1 MLEKLK
7 SLNYPGK
14 IYLIIF
20 LCVATLISLISV
32 YNIQSPSGNRPYLF
46 IFWDTFLAWVPVG
59 IAVILDLLFSYTRKK
74 MRALILMLIGASWF
88 FFFPNAPY
96 LVTDL
101 LHVFARYSFDPAKR
115 FWADIVFWQHLFT
128 IFTIAMLGLLLGSI
142 SLFSVQ
148 NLVRI
153 SFGVIASWIFV
164 IFVLL
169 LSSFGIYIGRFVRW
183 NSWDVIMR
191 PGYILK
197 ELFIMLTDTSKLS
210 HIFTFCKFMF
220 MVLIISYVLFYV
232 ITRVRKL

>member
-1 MLEKLK
+1 MEKLK
-7 SLNYPGK
+7 TLNYPGK
-14 IYLIIF
+14 IYLIIV
-20 LCVATLISLISV
+20 LSVATLISLISV

-59 IAVILDLLFSYTRKK
+59 IAVILDLIFSYTRKK
-74 MRALILMLIGASWF
+74 MRAVLLILVGASWL

-101 LHVFARYSFDPAKR
+101 LHVFVRYSFDPTKR
-115 FWADIVFWQHLFT
+115 FWTDVVFWQHLFT
-128 IFTIAMLGLLLGSI
+128 IFTIAMLGLLLGAY

-148 NLVRI
+148 NLVRV
-153 SFGVIASWIFV
+153 SFGVMASWTFAI
-164 IFVLL
+164 IVLM

-197 ELFIMLTDTSKLS
+197 ELVIMLTDKSKLY
-210 HIFTFCKFMF
+210 HIFSFCKFMF
-220 MVLIISYVLFYV
+220 MVLIISYVLIYV
-232 ITRVRKL
+232 ITRIRKL

>member
-1 MLEKLK
+1 MEKLK
-7 SLNYPGK
+7 SLHYPGK
-14 IYLIIF
+14 IYLIIV
-20 LCVATLISLISV
+20 LCVATLISLLSV
-32 YNIQSPSGNRPYLF
+32 YTIQSASGNRPYLF

-59 IAVILDLLFSYTRKK
+59 IAVMLDLIFSYTRKK
-74 MRALILMLIGASWF
+74 TRALISIVVGASWLF
-88 FFFPNAPY
+88 FYPNAPY

-101 LHVFARYSFDPAKR
+101 LHVFARYSFDPTKR
-115 FWADIVFWQHLFT
+115 FWADVDFWQHLFT
-128 IFTIAMLGLLLGSI
+128 IFTIAMIGLLLGAY

-148 NLVRI
+148 HLVRV
-153 SFGVIASWIFV
+153 SYGAVASWSFA

-169 LSSFGIYIGRFVRW
+169 LSSFGIYIGRFIRW

-197 ELFIMLTDTSKLS
+197 ELVIMLTDRSKLY

-220 MVLIISYVLFYV
+220 MVLIISYVLIYV

>member
-1 MLEKLK
+1 LEKLK

-14 IYLIIF
+14 IYLIIA
-20 LCVATLISLISV
+20 LCVTTLISLMSV
-32 YNIQSPSGNRPYLF
+32 YNIQSPSGNRLYLF

-59 IAVILDLLFSYTRKK
+59 FAVILDLLFCYTRKK
-74 MRALILMLIGASWF
+74 LRVGLFLFVGASWF

-101 LHVFARYSFDPAKR
+101 LHVFARYNFDPTKR
-115 FWADIVFWQHLFT
+115 FWADVVFWQHLFS
-128 IFTIAMLGLLLGSI
+128 IFTIAMLGLLLGSL

-148 NLVRI
+148 NLVRT
-153 SFGVIASWIFV
+153 SFGVIVSWIFV

-191 PGYILK
+191 PGYILN
-197 ELFIMLTDTSKLS
+197 ELVIMLTDKSKLI
-210 HIFTFCKFMF
+210 HIFSFCKFMF

-232 ITRVRKL
+232 ITRVKKL